1 MNDAVHSAVERGH
14 RELAG
19 KLVAEGFKHGGYG
32 FNVLHQN
39 VSSILT
45 WRFGFEILH
54 QNVRLQVYSGIWLYH
69 KTVLF

>member
-19 KLVAEGFKHGGYG
+19 KLVAEGFKQGGYG

-39 VSSILT
+39 VSPFYGSMALKFCI
-45 WRFGFEILH
+45 RM
-54 QNVRLQVYSGIWLYH
+54 
-69 KTVLF
+69 